1 MLLAS
6 QVPGVPFES
15 LPVVASL
22 SALALAAIHL
32 LVGEGVDTDT
42 GAGRS
47 ALSAAGGAAVAYVFV
62 LLLPEVAHFAA
73 EHPSVA
79 AGSLTEEAIY
89 GVALA
94 GFVVF
99 YGLEVLIARDAA
111 AQSAA
116 RPAVFW
122 GYIAVFALYS
132 GLIGY
137 LLFHQELPGVLNLL
151 LYAVAMGLH
160 FSITD
165 HGIRRHLGAQYDRV
179 GRWVLAGATL
189 AGAAV
194 GLATL
199 GRPLV
204 ITGLFAF
211 VSGGIILNVIK
222 EELPHPRRGRFLS
235 FLGGALAYTLVV
247 ALI

>member
-1 MLLAS
+1 MLFAT
-6 QVPGVPFES
+6 QVPVVPFES
-15 LPVVASL
+15 LPIVATL
-22 SALALAAIHL
+22 SALALAAVHL
-32 LVGEGVDTDT
+32 LIGQGVDTET
-42 GAGRS
+42 GPGRS

-73 EHPSVA
+73 GDPRVS

-99 YGLEVLIARDAA
+99 YGLEVLVARGTDE
-111 AQSAA
+111 QYESP
-116 RPAVFW
+116 PAVFW
-122 GYIAVFALYS
+122 GYISVFALYS

-137 LLFHQELPGVLNLL
+137 LLFHQELPGAINLL

-165 HGIRRHLGAQYDRV
+165 HGIRRHLGRQYDRV

-211 VSGGIILNVIK
+211 VSGGLILNVIK

-235 FLGGALAYTLVV
+235 FLGGAVAYTLVV

>member
-15 LPVVASL
+15 LPIVASL
-22 SALALAAIHL
+22 SALALAAVHL
-32 LVGEGVDTDT
+32 LAGEGVDTET
-42 GAGRS
+42 GPGRS

-62 LLLPEVAHFAA
+62 LLLPEVAHF
-73 EHPSVA
+73 VA
-79 AGSLTEEAIY
+79 GDPRVTAGSVTEEAIY
-89 GVALA
+89 GVALV

-99 YGLEVLIARDAA
+99 YGLEVLIARSTAE
-111 AQSAA
+111 QSTPP
-116 RPAVFW
+116 PAVFW

-132 GLIGY
+132 SLIGY
-137 LLFHQELPGVLNLL
+137 LLFHQELPGVVNLL

-165 HGIRRHLGAQYDRV
+165 HGIRRHLGARYDSV

-189 AGAAV
+189 VGAAV
-194 GLATL
+194 GLVTL
-199 GRPLV
+199 GQPLV

-211 VSGGIILNVIK
+211 VSGGIVLNVIK

-235 FLGGALAYTLVV
+235 FLGGAVAYTLVV

>member
-1 MLLAS
+1 MA
-6 QVPGVPFES
+6 
-15 LPVVASL
+15 AL
-22 SALALAAIHL
+22 SAVALATIHL
-32 LVGEGVDTDT
+32 LVGEGVDADT
-42 GAGRS
+42 GPGRS

-73 EHPSVA
+73 EHPSVT
-79 AGSLTEEAIY
+79 AGTLTEEAIY

-94 GFVVF
+94 GFIVF
-99 YGLEVLIARDAA
+99 YGLEVIIARYTPER
-111 AQSAA
+111 SAA
-116 RPAVFW
+116 PPAVLW
-122 GYIAVFALYS
+122 GYIGVFALYS
-132 GLIGY
+132 ALIGY

-151 LYAVAMGLH
+151 LYTVAMGLH

-165 HGIRRHLGAQYDRV
+165 HGIRRHLEAAYDRV

-189 AGAAV
+189 VGAAV

-222 EELPHPRRGRFLS
+222 EELPHPQRGRFLS
-235 FLGGALAYTLVV
+235 FVAGAVAYSIIV

>member
-1 MLLAS
+1 MI
-6 QVPGVPFES
+6 
-15 LPVVASL
+15 VASL
-22 SALALAAIHL
+22 SALALAAVHL
-32 LVGEGVDTDT
+32 LVGEGVDTET

-73 EHPSVA
+73 GDSRVT
-79 AGSLTEEAIY
+79 AGSVTEETIY

-99 YGLEVLIARDAA
+99 YGLEVLIARTTAE
-111 AQSAA
+111 QSAA
-116 RPAVFW
+116 PPLVFRA
-122 GYIAVFALYS
+122 YIAVFALYS
-132 GLIGY
+132 SLIGY
-137 LLFHQELPGVLNLL
+137 LLFHQELPGVVNLL

-189 AGAAV
+189 LGAAV
-194 GLATL
+194 GFVTL
-199 GRPLV
+199 GQPLV

-235 FLGGALAYTLVV
+235 FLGGAVAYTLVV
-247 ALI
+247 TLI